1 VEGAV
6 DHLHTD
12 PYNSDENVSWPS
24 YVDFLATFSFVLFIF
39 IGSLLYMMY
48 GQLGNRRFAAKVA
61 KYVTHLK
68 QQGIEVS
75 VEGQKIKYDLRR
87 NIAFVPGLAE
97 LNADQKE
104 YLRRVAQTLPEGLHA
119 AGDCKIVVL
128 GKADS
133 AKFKEDPFGNWSL
146 SARRALAVLQ
156 FLYDCAN
163 CGYGPEM
170 RGKLVLLGEGD
181 VESTGVGADDR
192 RVDLVIDCTREVAP

>member
-1 VEGAV
+1 VEAAV
-6 DHLHTD
+6 DHLQVD
-12 PYNSDENVSWPS
+12 PYGDESVAWPS

-39 IGSLLYMMY
+39 IGSLLYLMY
-48 GQLGNRRFAAKVA
+48 GQLGNRLFAAKVA

-87 NIAFVPGLAE
+87 YVDFEPNSAE
-97 LNADQKE
+97 LTTKHKE
-104 YLRRVAQTLPEGLHA
+104 YLQRVARVLPDGLQA

-128 GKADS
+128 GKADA
-133 AKFKEDPFGNWSL
+133 AKFKDDPFGNWNL
-146 SARRALAVLQ
+146 SAKRALAVLR
-156 FLYDCAN
+156 FLYNCPN

-181 VESTGVGADDR
+181 VESKGASADDR
-192 RVDLVIDCTREVAP
+192 RVDLVIDCTREVPP